1 MPMFSSSTASV
12 TTMLSLR
19 VIAFLSASLVSLV
32 PGKKYLVETD
42 DSDAQIDH
50 DLVETKSKSKNR
62 FVGFG
67 HGGSNQ
73 AASLIQEFG
82 SDYSD
87 HGIVNG
93 GSGNQAANVNQ
104 DHGNAYG
111 GSNQAAN
118 VIQDHIR
125 GYGDPPSGNQDA
137 TVNQD
142 HGNAYGGSGNQA
154 ANVIQDH
161 TPAYGDPPSGNQD
174 ATINRGGSGNQA
186 ANVIQNRARASVPK
200 LPSIDIFKN
209 PKQDNIRPKNRL
221 GLIDFL
227 YQRSP
232 TTLSEKPFE

>member
-19 VIAFLSASLVSLV
+19 VIALLSASLVSLV

-154 ANVIQDH
+154 ANVIQ
-161 TPAYGDPPSGNQD
+161 
-174 ATINRGGSGNQA
+174 
-186 ANVIQNRARASVPK
+186 NRARASVPK

>member
-19 VIAFLSASLVSLV
+19 VIALLSASLVSLV

-93 GSGNQAANVNQ
+93 GSGNQAANVN
-104 DHGNAYG
+104 
-111 GSNQAAN
+111 
-118 VIQDHIR
+118 
-125 GYGDPPSGNQDA
+125 
-137 TVNQD
+137 
-142 HGNAYGGSGNQA
+142 
-154 ANVIQDH
+154 
-161 TPAYGDPPSGNQD
+161 
-174 ATINRGGSGNQA
+174 
-186 ANVIQNRARASVPK
+186 
-200 LPSIDIFKN
+200 
-209 PKQDNIRPKNRL
+209 
-221 GLIDFL
+221 
-227 YQRSP
+227 
-232 TTLSEKPFE
+232 

>member
-19 VIAFLSASLVSLV
+19 VIALLSASLVSLV

-125 GYGDPPSGNQDA
+125 AYGDPPSGNQDA

-142 HGNAYGGSGNQA
+142 HGNAY
-154 ANVIQDH
+154 
-161 TPAYGDPPSGNQD
+161 
-174 ATINRGGSGNQA
+174 GGSGNQA

>member
-19 VIAFLSASLVSLV
+19 VIALLSASLGSLV

-50 DLVETKSKSKNR
+50 DLETKSKSKNR

-125 GYGDPPSGNQDA
+125 AYGDPPSGNQDA

-142 HGNAYGGSGNQA
+142 HGNAY
-154 ANVIQDH
+154 
-161 TPAYGDPPSGNQD
+161 
-174 ATINRGGSGNQA
+174 GGSGNQA

-209 PKQDNIRPKNRL
+209 PKQDNIRSKNRL

>member
-12 TTMLSLR
+12 TKMLSLR

-87 HGIVNG
+87 HG
-93 GSGNQAANVNQ
+93 
-104 DHGNAYG
+104 NAY
-111 GSNQAAN
+111 
-118 VIQDHIR
+118 
-125 GYGDPPSGNQDA
+125 
-137 TVNQD
+137 
-142 HGNAYGGSGNQA
+142 
-154 ANVIQDH
+154 
-161 TPAYGDPPSGNQD
+161 
-174 ATINRGGSGNQA
+174 GGSGNQA

>member
-19 VIAFLSASLVSLV
+19 VIALLSASLVSFV

-125 GYGDPPSGNQDA
+125 AYGDPPSGNQDA

-142 HGNAYGGSGNQA
+142 HGNAY
-154 ANVIQDH
+154 
-161 TPAYGDPPSGNQD
+161 
-174 ATINRGGSGNQA
+174 GGSGNQA

-209 PKQDNIRPKNRL
+209 PKQDNIRLKNRL

>member
-1 MPMFSSSTASV
+1 MPMCSSSTASV

-93 GSGNQAANVNQ
+93 GSGNQAATVIQ
-104 DHGNAYG
+104 DKGIAYG
-111 GSNQAAN
+111 GS
-118 VIQDHIR
+118 
-125 GYGDPPSGNQDA
+125 
-137 TVNQD
+137 
-142 HGNAYGGSGNQA
+142 
-154 ANVIQDH
+154 
-161 TPAYGDPPSGNQD
+161 
-174 ATINRGGSGNQA
+174 NQA
-186 ANVIQNRARASVPK
+186 ANVIQNRARASVPR
-200 LPSIDIFKN
+200 LPSLDVFKN
-209 PKQDNIRPKNRL
+209 PKQQNNIRSKNRL

>member
-19 VIAFLSASLVSLV
+19 VTAFLSASLVSLV

-125 GYGDPPSGNQDA
+125 
-137 TVNQD
+137 
-142 HGNAYGGSGNQA
+142 
-154 ANVIQDH
+154 
-161 TPAYGDPPSGNQD
+161 AYGDPPSGNQD
-174 ATINRGGSGNQA
+174 ANVNQDHGNAYGGSGNQA

>member
-19 VIAFLSASLVSLV
+19 VIALLSASLVSLV

-111 GSNQAAN
+111 GS
-118 VIQDHIR
+118 
-125 GYGDPPSGNQDA
+125 
-137 TVNQD
+137 
-142 HGNAYGGSGNQA
+142 
-154 ANVIQDH
+154 
-161 TPAYGDPPSGNQD
+161 
-174 ATINRGGSGNQA
+174 GNQA